1 MNIRPLGE
9 RVVIKKVE
17 KENVT
22 ASGIVLP
29 DTAKEESNLA
39 EVVAISEE
47 LLNHKEIKVDLKVKD
62 KVIYSKY
69 AGSEVEMDGEKVIV
83 IKYQDLLAVIG

>member
-1 MNIRPLGE
+1 MTIKPLGE
-9 RVVIKKVE
+9 RVVIQKIE

-29 DTAKEESNLA
+29 DTAKEESN
-39 EVVAISEE
+39 VATVIAMSEE
-47 LLNHKEIKVDLKVKD
+47 LKNSEDIHCDVVEGD

-69 AGSEVEMDGEKVIV
+69 AGNEVEMDGETVIV
-83 IKYQDLLAVIG
+83 LKYQDLLAKLN

>member
-1 MNIRPLGE
+1 MTIKPLGE
-9 RVVIKKVE
+9 RVVIQKIE

-29 DTAKEESNLA
+29 DTAKEGSK
-39 EVVAISEE
+39 VAPVIAVSEE
-47 LLNHKEIKVDLKVKD
+47 LKNSEDIHCDVVEGD

-69 AGSEVEMDGEKVIV
+69 AGSEVEMDGETVIV
-83 IKYQDLLAVIG
+83 LKYQDLLAKLN

>member
-1 MNIRPLGE
+1 MSIKPLGE
-9 RVVIKKVE
+9 RVVIQKIE

-29 DTAKEESNLA
+29 DSAKEESNVATVLA
-39 EVVAISEE
+39 VSEE
-47 LLNHKEIKVDLKVKD
+47 LKHSEEIRCDVAEGD

-69 AGSEVEMDGEKVIV
+69 AGNEVEVDGDKVIV
-83 IKYQDLLAVIG
+83 LKYQDLLAKLN

>member
-1 MNIRPLGE
+1 MTIKPLGE
-9 RVVIKKVE
+9 RVVIQKIE

-29 DTAKEESNLA
+29 DTAKEESN
-39 EVVAISEE
+39 VATVIAVSEE
-47 LLNHKEIKVDLKVKD
+47 LKNSEDIHCDVVD

-69 AGSEVEMDGEKVIV
+69 AGSEVEMDGETVIV
-83 IKYQDLLAVIG
+83 LKYQDLLAKLN

>member
-1 MNIRPLGE
+1 MTIKPLGE
-9 RVVIKKVE
+9 RGVTQKIE

-29 DTAKEESNLA
+29 DTAKEESN
-39 EVVAISEE
+39 VATVIAVSEE
-47 LLNHKEIKVDLKVKD
+47 LKNSEDIHCDVVEGD

-69 AGSEVEMDGEKVIV
+69 AGSEVEMDGETVIV
-83 IKYQDLLAVIG
+83 LKYQDLLAKLN

>member
-1 MNIRPLGE
+1 MSIKPLGE
-9 RVVIKKVE
+9 RVVIQKIE

-29 DTAKEESNLA
+29 DTAKEESN
-39 EVVAISEE
+39 VATVIAVSEE
-47 LLNHKEIKVDLKVKD
+47 LKNSEDIHCDVVEGD

-69 AGSEVEMDGEKVIV
+69 AGSEVEMDGETVIV
-83 IKYQDLLAVIG
+83 LKYQDLLAKIN

>member
-1 MNIRPLGE
+1 MNIKPLGE
-9 RVVIKKVE
+9 RVVIKKIE

-29 DTAKEESNLA
+29 DSAKEESNVA
-39 EVVAISEE
+39 EVVAISQD
-47 LLNHKEIKVDLKVKD
+47 LLNDKELNVDLKEGD

-69 AGSEVEMDGEKVIV
+69 AGNEVELEGEKVII

>member
-1 MNIRPLGE
+1 MNIKPLGE

-29 DTAKEESNLA
+29 DSAKEESNLA
-39 EVVAISEE
+39 EVVAISQD
-47 LLNHKEIKVDLKVKD
+47 LLNDKEITLDLKEGD
-62 KVIYSKY
+62 RVIYSKY
-69 AGSEVEMDGEKVIV
+69 AGNEVEIDGDKVIV
-83 IKYQDLLAVIG
+83 IKYQDLLAIVG

>member
-1 MNIRPLGE
+1 MTIKPLGE
-9 RVVIKKVE
+9 RVVIQKIE

-29 DTAKEESNLA
+29 DTAKEESN
-39 EVVAISEE
+39 VATVIAVSEE
-47 LLNHKEIKVDLKVKD
+47 LKNSEDINCDVAEGD

-69 AGSEVEMDGEKVIV
+69 AGNEVEMDGETVIV
-83 IKYQDLLAVIG
+83 LKYQDLLAKLN

>member
-1 MNIRPLGE
+1 MTSQPLCE
-9 RVVIKKVE
+9 RVVIQKIE

-29 DTAKEESNLA
+29 DTAKEESN
-39 EVVAISEE
+39 VATVIAVSEE
-47 LLNHKEIKVDLKVKD
+47 LKNSEDIHCDVVEGD

-69 AGSEVEMDGEKVIV
+69 AGSEVEMDGETVIV
-83 IKYQDLLAVIG
+83 LKYQDLLAKLN

>member
-1 MNIRPLGE
+1 MSIKPLGE
-9 RVVIKKVE
+9 RVVIQKIE

-29 DTAKEESNLA
+29 DSAKEESNVATVLA
-39 EVVAISEE
+39 VSEE
-47 LLNHKEIKVDLKVKD
+47 LKYSDEIQCDVAEGD

-69 AGSEVEMDGEKVIV
+69 AGNEVEVDGEKVIV
-83 IKYQDLLAVIG
+83 LKYQDLLAKLN